1 MLLQD
6 EATNLRQTT
15 SEVLKDLE
23 FAEQRVLKRLYNYTL
38 TATRENRELADEV
51 QDEYTS
57 IKSDIKM
64 MNRIK
69 AVDKQL
75 SFANMKKKEKGELM
89 EGIFRAMD

>member
-1 MLLQD
+1 M
-6 EATNLRQTT
+6 
-15 SEVLKDLE
+15 
-23 FAEQRVLKRLYNYTL
+23 LKRLYNYTL

-51 QDEYTS
+51 QDEYSS

-75 SFANMKKKEKGELM
+75 SFANMKKKEK
-89 EGIFRAMD
+89 